1 MLRKTFVII
10 PIVLL
15 ALAGCSN
22 KSKDAAVTGA
32 QGQPSSSVG
41 APAGPPVAPPA
52 ATATPMSCPTAA
64 TRKFAKTRFIAN
76 AGLAAGAFK
85 RYIFTPYQKGSFKG
99 GAQGQKRAIVK
110 AAAAGV
116 FALDQL
122 RRAKANVEADP
133 GLCKVLAAPL
143 SNLMSTLK
151 NTVGKLKRGEAD
163 PATIGATSGA
173 LEQTR
178 GAAGGAGAGFKDK
191 NVPANMIGG

>member
-10 PIVLL
+10 PVVLL

-32 QGQPSSSVG
+32 QGQPSVG
-41 APAGPPVAPPA
+41 APAAPPAAPPA

-64 TRKFAKTRFIAN
+64 TRKFAKTRFVAN

-85 RYIFTPYQKGSFKG
+85 RYIYTPYQSGAFKS
-99 GAQGQKRAIVK
+99 GAHGQKRAIVK

-116 FALDQL
+116 FTLDQL
-122 RRAKANVEADP
+122 RRAKTNVEADP
-133 GLCKVLAAPL
+133 ALCKVLAAPL
-143 SNLMSTLK
+143 SNLMSTMK
-151 NTVGKLKRGEAD
+151 NAVGKLKRGDAD
-163 PATIGATSGA
+163 PSTIGAASGA